1 MEPILVA
8 GAIVGSTA
16 LVAGALWAAWRYTRP
31 FERDDAAP
39 VKLEIV
45 EDEHPATFIAG
56 KSVPTTRAKDTRGTP
71 RDVASAPPVHAGTR
85 VPATGPSRP
94 VLAPPPPGVLPP
106 RGHAERAPAM
116 VLTQGVQM
124 QDAASASPPGRPFV
138 RAPAPRP
145 PMRDPPPM
153 KSWAQQVIET
163 TKPEVP
169 TEWARRQVGLVEPG
183 RTAGACGGCG
193 ARLSVS
199 NARPLRIACPVCG
212 RTKLLAS

>member
-16 LVAGALWAAWRYTRP
+16 LVAGALWAAWRFTRP
-31 FERDDAAP
+31 VKRDGAAP
-39 VKLEIV
+39 VKLEII
-45 EDEHPATFIAG
+45 EDEHPATFIVG
-56 KSVPTTRAKDTRGTP
+56 THVPTT
-71 RDVASAPPVHAGTR
+71 V
-85 VPATGPSRP
+85 PSRP
-94 VLAPPPPGVLPP
+94 VLAPPAPGVLPP

-124 QDAASASPPGRPFV
+124 QDAAPSSAQGRPFV
-138 RAPAPRP
+138 RAPPPRP
-145 PMRDPPPM
+145 PMREPLPM
-153 KSWAQQVIET
+153 KSWAQQVMET
-163 TKPEVP
+163 TKAEVP
-169 TEWARRQVGLVEPG
+169 TEWARRQVGPVEPG